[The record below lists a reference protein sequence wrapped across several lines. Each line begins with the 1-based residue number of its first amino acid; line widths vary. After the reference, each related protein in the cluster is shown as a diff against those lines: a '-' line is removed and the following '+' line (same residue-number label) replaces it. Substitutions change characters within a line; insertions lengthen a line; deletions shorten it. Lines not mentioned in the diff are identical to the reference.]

1 MKGHPWQTCHY
12 YPDGYCPNRTL
23 IDKAYLIPQLLTRSE
38 LAGIRTKCATCELC
52 RRNRRKHRR
61 VARQLDV
68 AIFDE
73 GSSREVRGA
82 TLNLSKQGALIKVGD
97 ETGFQ
102 LNQKVRLRLFD
113 KDGYCESRRAIIIR
127 LESAKGAVSVRLLRG
142 L

>member
-1 MKGHPWQTCHY
+1 MKGHPWQKCQY
-12 YPDGYCPNRTL
+12 YPDGCCPNRTL

-38 LAGIRTKCATCELC
+38 LAAIRAKCASCELC
-52 RRNRRKHRR
+52 HGNRRKNRR

>member
-1 MKGHPWQTCHY
+1 MKGHPWQKCQY
-12 YPDGYCPNRTL
+12 YPDGCCPNRTL

-38 LAGIRTKCATCELC
+38 LAVIRAKCATCELC
-52 RRNRRKHRR
+52 HGNRRKNRR

-113 KDGYCESRRAIIIR
+113 KDGYCESRRAIITR
-127 LESAKGAVSVRLLRG
+127 LESAKSAVSVRLLRG

>member
-1 MKGHPWQTCHY
+1 MKGHPWQKCQY
-12 YPDGYCPNRTL
+12 YPDGCCPNRTL

-38 LAGIRTKCATCELC
+38 LAAIRAKCATCELC
-52 RRNRRKHRR
+52 HGNRRKNRR

-82 TLNLSKQGALIKVGD
+82 TLNLSKRGALIKVGD

-102 LNQKVRLRLFD
+102 LKQKVRLRLFD
-113 KDGYCESRRAIIIR
+113 KDGYCESRRAIITR
-127 LESAKGAVSVRLLRG
+127 LDSAKSAVSVRLLRG

>member
-1 MKGHPWQTCHY
+1 MKGHPWQKCQY
-12 YPDGYCPNRTL
+12 YPDGCCPNRTL

-38 LAGIRTKCATCELC
+38 LAAIRAKCASCELC
-52 RRNRRKHRR
+52 HGNRRKNRR
-61 VARQLDV
+61 VARQLDL

-113 KDGYCESRRAIIIR
+113 KDGYCESRRAIITR
-127 LESAKGAVSVRLLRG
+127 LESAKSAVSVRLLRG

>member
-1 MKGHPWQTCHY
+1 MKGHPWQTCQY
-12 YPDGYCPNRTL
+12 YPDGCCPNRTL

-38 LAGIRTKCATCELC
+38 LAAIRAKCATCELC
-52 RRNRRKHRR
+52 HGNRRKNRR

>member
-1 MKGHPWQTCHY
+1 MKGHPWQKCQY
-12 YPDGYCPNRTL
+12 YPDGCCPNRTL

-38 LAGIRTKCATCELC
+38 LAGIGAKCATCELC
-52 RRNRRKHRR
+52 HGNRRKDRR

>member
-1 MKGHPWQTCHY
+1 MKGHPWQKCQY
-12 YPDGYCPNRTL
+12 YPDGCCPNRTL

-38 LAGIRTKCATCELC
+38 LAAIRAKCATCELC
-52 RRNRRKHRR
+52 HGNRRKNRR

-113 KDGYCESRRAIIIR
+113 KDGYCESRRAIITR
-127 LESAKGAVSVRLLRG
+127 LESAKSAVSVRLLRG

>member
-1 MKGHPWQTCHY
+1 MKGHPWQKCQY
-12 YPDGYCPNRTL
+12 YPDGCCPNRTL

-38 LAGIRTKCATCELC
+38 LAAIRAKCATCELC
-52 RRNRRKHRR
+52 HGNRRKNRR
-61 VARQLDV
+61 VVRQLDV

-82 TLNLSKQGALIKVGD
+82 TLNLSKRGALIKVGD

-113 KDGYCESRRAIIIR
+113 KDGYCESRRAIITR